1 MPEIHVTQQIKGF
14 FIELNQVG
22 VQKQNVGFS
31 PGFPE
36 AIAIALLAAK
46 TRNIPED
53 CVLFLGVKVRE
64 VLRQ

>member
-1 MPEIHVTQQIKGF
+1 MPEIHVTQKEKGF
-14 FIELNQVG
+14 FIEVNQTG

-36 AIAIALLAAK
+36 AVTLALHFAK

-53 CVLFLGVKVRE
+53 RVLFQGVKVRE
-64 VLRQ
+64 VLKQ